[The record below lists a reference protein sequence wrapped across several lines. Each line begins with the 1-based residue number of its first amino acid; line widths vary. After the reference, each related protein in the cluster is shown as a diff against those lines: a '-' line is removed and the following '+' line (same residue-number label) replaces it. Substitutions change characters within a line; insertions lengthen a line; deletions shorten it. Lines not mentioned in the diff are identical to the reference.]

1 VHMPDDPD
9 QLFDLENDPLEL
21 ENHASAEGDLV
32 RDFREEVARR
42 WDLAALEEDVRA
54 SQRAR
59 LAVFQALQLG
69 ERHPWD
75 YQPTRS
81 AQSQYTRNTM
91 DVADRDR
98 QSRFPPVATT

>member
-1 VHMPDDPD
+1 M
-9 QLFDLENDPLEL
+9 
-21 ENHASAEGDLV
+21 
-32 RDFREEVARR
+32 R